1 MSENTLLKKLE
12 GIEQKY
18 GALQQQLSDPALVQ
32 DMKKYIAL
40 NKEYAEIEPVVQA
53 GAVYKNAI
61 KEWEVAKEM
70 LQTEKDEELKEF
82 AKEEITKLEEQI
94 AQMEQQIKI
103 LLIPADPEDRKNAIV
118 EIRAGTGGDEASI
131 LPVIYSG
138 CTAGLQKRTAGR

>member
-131 LPVIYSG
+131 FAGDLFRMYSRF
-138 CTAGLQKRTAGR
+138 AEKTAGR